1 MTKVPSPMIKNLQ
14 IQTLYEDP
22 LTVVGKNKGGKAF
35 KEIVSVQIAFVNAK
49 RSKP

>member
-1 MTKVPSPMIKNLQ
+1 MIENLQ

-22 LTVVGKNKGGKAF
+22 FMAIGRNKDGWGGGGGGWF
-35 KEIVSVQIAFVNAK
+35 KEIASAQIAFVNVE